1 MMKISTI
8 SLPSALCL
16 SLVLLQACS
25 GKSDNAPAAAPKSV
39 SSAPAGSATSTTPA
53 GPPAPAVTVTTVLA
67 QKRDLALTLK
77 STGSVTPMS
86 SVEVKPQVSSVITRV
101 HFAEGQFVRAGQLL
115 FTLDSRSDEANV
127 TKARAQLAKDN
138 AALADAQRQL
148 ARSKQ
153 LLSQNFI
160 SQGAVDTNQS
170 LVDAQAALVAADQAA
185 IDAARVPLSYAS
197 IKAPGAGRAGAVN
210 VFAGSA
216 VQANVTTLVT
226 ITQLDPIAVSFNL
239 PQSNL
244 GDVLAAL
251 KGGGASVAVT
261 IPNGGG
267 TLTGKLQF
275 VDNAVDAAS
284 GTVKVKAVF
293 VNTDG
298 KLWPGA
304 FVDVALN
311 ARTLKDV
318 IVIPQATII
327 QNARGSIVY
336 VVEGGKAVAKPVKL
350 IYAQGEDAAVSGLQ
364 PGEALALDGRQNLRP
379 GVSVVER
386 PKEAAKD
393 VKDVA
398 KTPGEGASKAPASDA
413 GIQSQPKTP

>member
-1 MMKISTI
+1 MKICKV
-8 SLPSALCL
+8 SLPIALCL
-16 SLVLLQACS
+16 TLGLVLGCS
-25 GKSDNAPAAAPKSV
+25 GKTD
-39 SSAPAGSATSTTPA
+39 SAPANPA
-53 GPPAPAVTVTTVLA
+53 NNSPAPAVATSPAAPAITVTTVLV
-67 QKRDLALTLK
+67 QQRDLALTLK
-77 STGSVTPMS
+77 ATGSVTPIS
-86 SVEVKPQVSSVITRV
+86 SVDVKPQVNSVITRV

-127 TKARAQLAKDN
+127 AKARAQLARDN

-153 LLSQNFI
+153 LLAQNFI

-170 LVDAQAALVAADQAA
+170 LVDAQAALATADQAA
-185 IDAARVPLSYAS
+185 IDAARVPLSYAR
-197 IKAPGAGRAGAVN
+197 ITAPGAGRAGAVN

-216 VQANVTTLVT
+216 VQANLTTLVT
-226 ITQLDPIAVSFNL
+226 ITQLDPIAVAFNL

-244 GDVLAAL
+244 ADVLSAL
-251 KGGGASVAVT
+251 KDEGTSVAAT

-293 VNTDG
+293 ANPTG

-311 ARTLKDV
+311 ARTLKDAV
-318 IVIPQATII
+318 VIPQAAII
-327 QNARGSIVY
+327 QSARGSIVY
-336 VVEGGKAVAKPVKL
+336 ASEGGKATPRPIKL
-350 IYAQGEDAAVSGLQ
+350 IYAQGEEAAVSGLRA
-364 PGEALALDGRQNLRP
+364 GEAIVLDGRQNLRP
-379 GVSVVER
+379 GVSIVER
-386 PKEAAKD
+386 PKDATKPVRD
-393 VKDVA
+393 
-398 KTPGEGASKAPASDA
+398 GAPKAPASDDA
-413 GIQSQPKTP
+413 SQPQTKTP

>member
-1 MMKISTI
+1 MMKISAVTLSI
-8 SLPSALCL
+8 ALGL
-16 SLVLLQACS
+16 YFSVLVGCS
-25 GKSDNAPAAAPKSV
+25 GKSDNAPVVPANSNASTPTSGT
-39 SSAPAGSATSTTPA
+39 APASAPA
-53 GPPAPAVTVTTVLA
+53 GPPAPAVTVTTVVV

-77 STGSVTPMS
+77 ATGSVTPMS
-86 SVEVKPQVSSVITRV
+86 SVEVKPQVSSVISRV
-101 HFAEGQFVRAGQLL
+101 HFTEGQFVRAGQLL

-127 TKARAQLAKDN
+127 AKARAQLAKDN

-170 LVDAQAALVAADQAA
+170 LVDAQAALVTADQAA

-197 IKAPGAGRAGAVN
+197 IKASGAGRAGAVN

-216 VQANVTTLVT
+216 VQANVSTLVT
-226 ITQLDPIAVSFNL
+226 ITQLDPMAVSFNL
-239 PQSNL
+239 PQSSL
-244 GDVLAAL
+244 GDALAAL
-251 KGGGASVAVT
+251 KGEGASVAVT
-261 IPNGGG
+261 VPNGGG
-267 TLTGKLQF
+267 ALSGKLQF

-293 VNTDG
+293 DNKEG

-311 ARTLKDV
+311 VRTLKDAM
-318 IVIPQATII
+318 VIPQATLI

-336 VVEGGKAVAKPVKL
+336 AVEGGKAVAKPIKL
-350 IYAQGEDAAVSGLQ
+350 IYAQGEDAAVSGLRA
-364 PGEALALDGRQNLRP
+364 GEIIALDGRQNLRP
-379 GVSVVER
+379 GVSVVEKS
-386 PKEAAKD
+386 KEGA
-393 VKDVA
+393 KDVA
-398 KTPGEGASKAPASDA
+398 KDVAKDATKNTSKTPGETVPKAP
-413 GIQSQPKTP
+413 

>member
-1 MMKISTI
+1 MFST
-8 SLPSALCL
+8 LCL

-25 GKSDNAPAAAPKSV
+25 GKSENAPAATVNSA
-39 SSAPAGSATSTTPA
+39 SSATASSAANPKPA
-53 GPPAPAVTVTTVLA
+53 GPPAPAVSITTVLA
-67 QKRDLALTLK
+67 QKRDLDLTLK
-77 STGSVTPMS
+77 STGTVTPMS
-86 SVEVKPQVSSVITRV
+86 SVDVKPQVSSVITRV
-101 HFAEGQFVRAGQLL
+101 HFVEGQFVKAGQLL

-170 LVDAQAALVAADQAA
+170 LVDAQAAVVAADQAA
-185 IDAARVPLSYAS
+185 IEAARVPLSYAS
-197 IKAPGAGRAGAVN
+197 IKAPGAGRAGAVT

-216 VQANVTTLVT
+216 VQANVTTMVT
-226 ITQLDPIAVSFNL
+226 ITQLDPMAVSFNL

-251 KGGGASVAVT
+251 KIGVAVVSVT
-261 IPNGGG
+261 IPNDGGA
-267 TLTGKLQF
+267 LTGKLQF
-275 VDNAVDAAS
+275 VDNTVDAGS

-293 VNTDG
+293 VNSNS

-311 ARTLKDV
+311 IRTLKDA

-327 QNARGSIVY
+327 QSARGSIVY
-336 VVEGGKAVAKPVKL
+336 AVEGGKALAKPIKL

-364 PGEALALDGRQNLRP
+364 AGDVLALDGRQNLRP
-379 GVSVVER
+379 GVSVVEK
-386 PKEAAKD
+386 P
-393 VKDVA
+393 
-398 KTPGEGASKAPASDA
+398 KAP
-413 GIQSQPKTP
+413 